1 MVRCRCLS
9 FTLQAYALEITHIF
23 LVKNVWEG
31 RRYKKEE
38 KTKGVMKRKE
48 KKRRAVALNI
58 GKRKSYDRHF
68 KTSVLKTEERMSL
81 KCCHSKYRRQ

>member
-38 KTKGVMKRKE
+38 KMKGVMKRKE
-48 KKRRAVALNI
+48 KKR
-58 GKRKSYDRHF
+58 KDEQWH
-68 KTSVLKTEERMSL
+68 
-81 KCCHSKYRRQ
+81 